1 MIRVAVIE
9 DLDNYRNALQVLL
22 NGSDGFTCAGA
33 YENAETAIKDIK
45 VLQPDIA
52 LVDINLPGMN
62 GIELVKY
69 IKKDSPAT
77 LCMMCTAYDE
87 DEKIFKALQA
97 GAHGYILKST
107 SPAKLLEAIVD
118 LKNGGS
124 PMSNEIA
131 RKVVTAFNKTANP
144 ELTQLTPREQE
155 ILEQLEQ
162 GLLYKEIASRFSI
175 SIETV
180 KRHCFNI
187 YQKLHVSNRS
197 EAIYKYHS
205 NYAPNH

>member
-9 DLDNYRNALQVLL
+9 DLSSYRNALQVLL
-22 NGSDGFTCAGA
+22 NGTAGFECMAVF
-33 YENAETAIKDIK
+33 ENAEIAYKELP

-62 GIELVKY
+62 GIELVRF
-69 IKKDSPAT
+69 IRTASPST

-87 DEKIFKALQA
+87 DEKVFKALEA

-124 PMSNEIA
+124 PMSHEIA
-131 RKVVTAFNKTANP
+131 RKVVMTFNKKPNP
-144 ELTQLTPREQE
+144 ELAQLTSRETE
-155 ILEQLEQ
+155 LLKLLVE
-162 GLLYKEIASRFSI
+162 GLLYKEIATRLGI

-197 EAIYKYHS
+197 EAINKYHG
-205 NYAPNH
+205 NHHHH